1 MLLIL
6 SIFLLFLFFSFFL
19 YFTYSI
25 RILDSLQMMS
35 SAVPRIEVSSGGNK
49 SLIWKNVL
57 FQKTLLQ
64 VYKRENDLMQ

>member
-35 SAVPRIEVSSGGNK
+35 SAVPSSGGNK
-49 SLIWKNVL
+49 SLIRKNVL

-64 VYKRENDLMQ
+64 LY